1 MGLVGVCLAL
11 LGAAGAGADSAVGKP
26 VFIPVQQFTLA
37 WIHTIEKVR
46 WEEDY
51 ALAAVAE
58 GVVLKAVA
66 ARVRGSAAG
75 MEPPPDAQ
83 LKNGWYEYKPQISQ
97 PEVLRLSRSAFAA
110 DYEFCSAGL
119 CRPMSDFLPS
129 DGGITLVTACQI
141 NKTDGLLRAT
151 AKSPSLQVQHG
162 HPFQHPRIPTLNGY
176 GVFLV
181 AKP

>member
-11 LGAAGAGADSAVGKP
+11 LGAGQP

-51 ALAAVAE
+51 AVELVADTA
-58 GVVLKAVA
+58 VLKATA

-83 LKNGWYEYKPQISQ
+83 LKSGWYAYKPRISQ
-97 PEVLRLSRSAFAA
+97 PAELRLTRSGFAA
-110 DYEFCSAGL
+110 DYEFCSAGR

-129 DGGITLVTACQI
+129 DGGITLLTACSS
-141 NKTDGLLRAT
+141 T
-151 AKSPSLQVQHG
+151 SPS
-162 HPFQHPRIPTLNGY
+162 P
-176 GVFLV
+176 
-181 AKP
+181 